1 MSGMC
6 YYNLVK
12 YNAAGYDGI
21 IPVLPGERSLAAL
34 IGVVAPVV
42 ENSTTRQRIISP
54 RKIIELI

>member
-1 MSGMC
+1 MC

-12 YNAAGYDGI
+12 YNSAGYDGI